1 MVFSSIL
8 FLLYFLPVF
17 MLVYVLLPQ
26 KAKNY
31 WALLVSILFY
41 AWGAP
46 NFLYVVLS
54 TSIIDFYL
62 VQALYKSEQQ
72 QRKKL
77 FLTISVLLNLG
88 LLAYFK
94 YANFFI
100 ENVNA
105 ALGSIGIDQLAW
117 TQVALPIGISFFTF
131 QTLTYAIEVFRN
143 EHPPFERP
151 DHYLLYKLIFPHAIA
166 GPIIRFKSVAAQ
178 VVNRTETPDDRLIG
192 LFRFSLG
199 LAKKVLIANLL
210 AKQADL
216 YMGGDLQALSFD
228 EAWVGIL
235 AYTFQIYFDFSGYSD
250 MAIGLARMMG
260 FRFPENFDSPYSSAS
275 ITEFWRRWHIT
286 LGAFMRDFLYIPL
299 GGNRVANNHF
309 NDLSRNGVFAF
320 RNQGGN
326 VVEYNRIHNA
336 MQTTIDGGC
345 IHFATMNHLN
355 APNFIQN
362 NWLYDIWGY
371 EQKPDGNVTRRLAN
385 GVFLDWDTSNTTV
398 TDNWI
403 YNSVSGSV
411 KAIRDNWNL
420 VVANNPS
427 STTPITPPFA
437 ADVGPDGTA
446 THGIDLPN
454 NKLTG
459 RVIHYTQSE
468 NFSTTGTWTEATA
481 SYNAG
486 LFEFKFL
493 VKI

>member
-17 MLVYVLLPQ
+17 MLVYVLLPK

-31 WALLVSILFY
+31 WALLISILFY

-46 NFLYVVLS
+46 NFLYVVLC

-62 VQALYKSEQQ
+62 VQALYKSEKQ
-72 QRKKL
+72 QRKKVL
-77 FLTISVLLNLG
+77 LTISLALNLG

-105 ALGSIGIDQLAW
+105 ALGSLGIEQLAW

-131 QTLTYAIEVFRN
+131 QTLTYAIEVYRN
-143 EHPPFERP
+143 EHAPFERP

-178 VVNRTETPDDRLIG
+178 VVDRNETPDDRIIG
-192 LFRFSLG
+192 LFRFSIG
-199 LAKKVLIANLL
+199 LAKKVLIANVL

-299 GGNRVANNHF
+299 GGNRVSSRWRLYVNLWLVFLISGLWHGASWNFVLWGAFHGFFLILDRLFLLKFLEKIGKVPAALFTFFVVAMAWVLFRIESWKNANIF
-309 NDLSRNGVFAF
+309 YYQL
-320 RNQGGN
+320 
-326 VVEYNRIHNA
+326 
-336 MQTTIDGGC
+336 IDYKD
-345 IHFATMNHLN
+345 IKFIELN
-355 APNFIQN
+355 NSFYIILLLAILFSVIGRFQFIQKRTLLFTSEN
-362 NWLYDIWGY
+362 PILSVSKATLISAISI
-371 EQKPDGNVTRRLAN
+371 VLLFLSV
-385 GVFLDWDTSNTTV
+385 VFLSASNL
-398 TDNWI
+398 NPFI
-403 YNSVSGSV
+403 YY
-411 KAIRDNWNL
+411 R
-420 VVANNPS
+420 
-427 STTPITPPFA
+427 F
-437 ADVGPDGTA
+437 
-446 THGIDLPN
+446 
-454 NKLTG
+454 
-459 RVIHYTQSE
+459 
-468 NFSTTGTWTEATA
+468 
-481 SYNAG
+481 
-486 LFEFKFL
+486 
-493 VKI
+493 

>member
-8 FLLYFLPVF
+8 FLLYFLPLF
-17 MLVYVLLPQ
+17 MLVYVLLP
-26 KAKNY
+26 KNAKNY

-46 NFLYVVLS
+46 NFIYVVLA
-54 TSIIDFYL
+54 TSLFDFYL
-62 VQALYKSEQQ
+62 VKGIYTTENQT
-72 QRKKL
+72 RKKL
-77 FLTISVLLNLG
+77 FLATSLVLNLG

-105 ALGSIGIDQLAW
+105 ALGSLGVAQLAW

-131 QTLTYAIEVFRN
+131 QTLTYAIEVYRN
-143 EHPPFERP
+143 EHPPFEKP
-151 DHYLLYKLIFPHAIA
+151 TQYLLYKLIFPHAIA

-192 LFRFSLG
+192 LFRFSIG
-199 LAKKVLIANLL
+199 LAKKVLIANVL

-299 GGNRVANNHF
+299 GGNRVSNKWRLYFNLWLVFLVSGLWHGASWNFVLWGAFHGFFLILDRLFLLKFLEKIGKVPAAIFTFFVVAMAWVLFRIESWANAKIF
-309 NDLSRNGVFAF
+309 YSQL
-320 RNQGGN
+320 
-326 VVEYNRIHNA
+326 
-336 MQTTIDGGC
+336 ID
-345 IHFATMNHLN
+345 IKDIK
-355 APNFIQN
+355 FIQLN
-362 NWLYDIWGY
+362 NSFYFVLLLSIIFSVMGRSGIFQRVSNFLTI
-371 EQKPDGNVTRRLAN
+371 ENPSLSISKSALLILITIVLLFLSV
-385 GVFLDWDTSNTTV
+385 VFLSASNL
-398 TDNWI
+398 NPFI
-403 YNSVSGSV
+403 YY
-411 KAIRDNWNL
+411 R
-420 VVANNPS
+420 
-427 STTPITPPFA
+427 F
-437 ADVGPDGTA
+437 
-446 THGIDLPN
+446 
-454 NKLTG
+454 
-459 RVIHYTQSE
+459 
-468 NFSTTGTWTEATA
+468 
-481 SYNAG
+481 
-486 LFEFKFL
+486 
-493 VKI
+493 